1 MTYLEIHITLY
12 CLILILGEL
21 KEMIERDFGSVQ
33 SMQDQLSATSVA
45 IQGSGWGW
53 LVRQLYGVL
62 YVE

>member
-1 MTYLEIHITLY
+1 MMV
-12 CLILILGEL
+12 GDL
-21 KEMIERDFGSVQ
+21 KAMIERDFGSVQ
-33 SMQDQLSATSVA
+33 TMQDQLSAASVA